1 MFAQLCELSNS
12 SSWNTGKAQL
22 IAVGIGTG
30 GTSGLNG
37 MVNQSGVNS
46 PWVQDFTYDI
56 WNQLLEGYSLDR
68 KKVVLLDANKERR
81 YVFQYSGSGL
91 SDAEV
96 STLLTAIDELVAE
109 IDDSIMS
116 GDVNNDGIINVLDII
131 AIVNLVLANQ
141 YNEIADVNDDGDLNV
156 LDIIS
161 IVNIIINSSSQN

>member
-1 MFAQLCELSNS
+1 MFTQLCELSNS
-12 SSWNTGKAQL
+12 DSWDTEKAQL

-46 PWVQDFTYDI
+46 PWVQDFTYDV

-81 YVFQYSGSGL
+81 YVFQYSGGGL
-91 SDAEV
+91 SDTEV

-109 IDDSIMS
+109 IDDSIIS

-131 AIVNLVLANQ
+131 AIVNLVLANE
-141 YNEIADVNDDGDLNV
+141 YDEIADVNEDGVLNV

-161 IVNIIINSSSQN
+161 IVNIIINNSSQN

>member
-12 SSWNTGKAQL
+12 SSWNTEKAQL

-81 YVFQYSGSGL
+81 YVFQYSGAGL

-96 STLLTAIDELVAE
+96 NTLLTAIDELVAE
-109 IDDSIMS
+109 IDDSIIL

-131 AIVNLVLANQ
+131 AIVNLVLANE
-141 YNEIADVNDDGDLNV
+141 YDEIADVNEDGVLNV

-161 IVNIIINSSSQN
+161 IVNIIINNS

>member
-12 SSWNTGKAQL
+12 SSWNTEKAQL

-81 YVFQYSGSGL
+81 YVFQYSGGGL

-96 STLLTAIDELVAE
+96 NTLLTAIDELVAE
-109 IDDSIMS
+109 IDDSIIL

-131 AIVNLVLANQ
+131 AIVNLVLANE
-141 YNEIADVNDDGDLNV
+141 YDEIADVNEDGVLNV

-161 IVNIIINSSSQN
+161 IVNIIINNS

>member
-1 MFAQLCELSNS
+1 MFAQLCELNNSNS
-12 SSWNTGKAQL
+12 WDTEKAQL
-22 IAVGIGTG
+22 IAVGIGVG
-30 GTSGLNG
+30 GTSSLNS

-109 IDDSIMS
+109 IDDSIIS

-161 IVNIIINSSSQN
+161 IVNIIINSSSKN

>member
-12 SSWNTGKAQL
+12 SSWNTEKAQL

-30 GTSGLNG
+30 GTSGLNA

-81 YVFQYSGSGL
+81 YVFQYSGAGL

-96 STLLTAIDELVAE
+96 NTLLTAIDELVAE
-109 IDDSIMS
+109 IDDSIIL

-131 AIVNLVLANQ
+131 AIVNLVLANE
-141 YNEIADVNDDGDLNV
+141 YDEIADVNEDGVLNV

-161 IVNIIINSSSQN
+161 IVNIIINNS